1 MAEIT
6 KEYFMKNW
14 MTLANFLILITFV
27 TNQARWQQSIDS
39 SITHFHEH
47 VEDTNSHMPLS
58 QKIEV
63 FVPRVELDIRLENME
78 NLLEKIEN
86 KLDKE

>member
-1 MAEIT
+1 
-6 KEYFMKNW
+6 MKNW

-27 TNQARWQQSIDS
+27 TNQARWQQSIDN
-39 SITHFHEH
+39 SIEQLHEH

-86 KLDKE
+86 KLDK

>member
-39 SITHFHEH
+39 SIEHFHEH

-63 FVPRVELDIRLENME
+63 FVPRVELDSRLKNIELMLDRIE
-78 NLLEKIEN
+78 SKIN
-86 KLDKE
+86 K

>member
-27 TNQARWQQSIDS
+27 TNQARWQQSIDN
-39 SITHFHEH
+39 SIEQLHEH

-86 KLDKE
+86 KLDK